1 MVKAG
6 QEPWRKKT
14 LSWKLIHDVVPSQ
27 ARFIEDLSLLP
38 QNHANPI
45 SGYTIRIRSR
55 KLRTQPMSE
64 NQVLAENGGCLA
76 NFSGENDGYS
86 NSHRLI
92 DHGNLMV
99 TDVKG

>member
-55 KLRTQPMSE
+55 KLRTQPISLKTRFWLKTEVALQILVGRM
-64 NQVLAENGGCLA
+64 
-76 NFSGENDGYS
+76 
-86 NSHRLI
+86 
-92 DHGNLMV
+92 MV
-99 TDVKG
+99 TVTHID